1 MIPKKGEQFMFK
13 NPMDGSYDGAILECT
28 YVDDDRIV
36 AKIVK
41 NAQRNRQGGLS
52 NGWVVDVQLS
62 NYVCV
67 PINEKYRDARM
78 GIKVPGNGFGFVRQS
93 KMPKLVLSGNVLAY
107 A

>member
-78 GIKVPGNGFGFVRQS
+78 GIKVPATASVSSVSQRCRS
-93 KMPKLVLSGNVLAY
+93 SYSAATY
-107 A
+107 